1 MKKLVLKKERMK
13 KTKTISLNLIYFIY
27 VKNINL
33 LINNELLFNYN
44 NNNQT

>member
-44 NNNQT
+44 NNYN

>member
-1 MKKLVLKKERMK
+1 MK
-13 KTKTISLNLIYFIY
+13 KTKTIYLNLIYFIY
-27 VKNINL
+27 AKNINL